1 MSLSTCLF
9 SSRRHGPLPQGSCEL
24 AASSSW
30 PATCSS
36 AGAAAGANEQF
47 KCRHDR
53 RGPRASRSHA
63 HRAEGVRPN
72 RLTFT
77 ADGGLARRSRYPLL
91 VRSHLTRQ
99 LAGRIDG
106 LVSRVVAEG
115 SRPRPPAAH
124 RQGGLLVDRIWPSAA
139 ISFRRTGL
147 HEFEGAEPPLRLCG
161 VRARRGPITR
171 NIGLSMSF
179 TAEVRQSASA
189 RRNFCRKPG
198 PRHNVN

>member
-1 MSLSTCLF
+1 MFEACLHLVKP
-9 SSRRHGPLPQGSCEL
+9 SEADEL
-24 AASSSW
+24 VHVLVFEQEAWPPASGLLRAGGQLLMASHLG
-30 PATCSS
+30 SS
-36 AGAAAGANEQF
+36 AEAVAGANEHF

-63 HRAEGVRPN
+63 HRAEGVGPN

-124 RQGGLLVDRIWPSAA
+124 LW
-139 ISFRRTGL
+139 
-147 HEFEGAEPPLRLCG
+147 
-161 VRARRGPITR
+161 
-171 NIGLSMSF
+171 
-179 TAEVRQSASA
+179 
-189 RRNFCRKPG
+189 
-198 PRHNVN
+198 

>member
-1 MSLSTCLF
+1 MFEACLHLVKPPERPTSLSTCLF

-36 AGAAAGANEQF
+36 AGAAAGANEHF
-47 KCRHDR
+47 KCRYDR

-106 LVSRVVAEG
+106 LVGRVVAEG

-124 RQGGLLVDRIWPSAA
+124 RRGGLLGQNMAFRCHLLSAHG
-139 ISFRRTGL
+139 I
-147 HEFEGAEPPLRLCG
+147 
-161 VRARRGPITR
+161 AR
-171 NIGLSMSF
+171 
-179 TAEVRQSASA
+179 V
-189 RRNFCRKPG
+189 
-198 PRHNVN
+198 